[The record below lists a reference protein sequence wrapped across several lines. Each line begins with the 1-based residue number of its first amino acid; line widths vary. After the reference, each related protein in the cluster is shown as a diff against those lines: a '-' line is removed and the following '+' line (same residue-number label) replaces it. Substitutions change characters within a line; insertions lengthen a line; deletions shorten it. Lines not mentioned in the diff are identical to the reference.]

1 MNRQDAI
8 KSTLQNFFQQKAE
21 RFKVQIGF
29 LFGSW
34 AKGLP
39 RDDSDIDI
47 AIVFD
52 DEPSEEELFERL
64 TTISLSLSEKIGLEV
79 NVIPIYSDFR
89 KPVLYYNAIVLG
101 IPVYIKDFT
110 KYVTLINEAIYQA
123 EDFEIFGSGWYQ
135 TLSRKNLEA
144 IQHA

>member
-8 KSTLQNFFQQKAE
+8 KRTLQNFFQQKAG
-21 RFKVQIGF
+21 RFKFQTAF
-29 LFGSW
+29 LYGSW

-39 RDDSDIDI
+39 RNDSDIDI

-79 NVIPIYSDFR
+79 NVIPIYNDFR

-101 IPVYIKDFT
+101 LPVYIKDFT

>member
-1 MNRQDAI
+1 MNRQDSI
-8 KSTLQNFFQQKAE
+8 VGTLQNFFQQKVE
-21 RFKVQIGF
+21 RFKVQIAF
-29 LFGSW
+29 LYGSW

-39 RDDSDIDI
+39 RNDSDVDV

-64 TTISLSLSEKIGLEV
+64 TTISLLLSEKIGLEV
-79 NVIPIYSDFR
+79 NVISIYNDFR
-89 KPVLYYNAIVLG
+89 KPVLYYNAIVMG
-101 IPVYIKDFT
+101 VSVYIKDFT

-144 IQHA
+144 IRYA

>member
-8 KSTLQNFFQQKAE
+8 KRTLQNFFQQKAE
-21 RFKVQIGF
+21 RFKVQIAF
-29 LFGSW
+29 LYGSW

-39 RDDSDIDI
+39 RNDSDIDI

-64 TTISLSLSEKIGLEV
+64 TTISLLLSEKIGLEV
-79 NVIPIYSDFR
+79 NVIPIYNDFR
-89 KPVLYYNAIVLG
+89 KPVLYYNAIVMG
-101 IPVYIKDFT
+101 VPVYIKDFT

>member
-1 MNRQDAI
+1 MNRQDSI
-8 KSTLQNFFQQKAE
+8 VGTLQNFFQQKAE
-21 RFKVQIGF
+21 RFKVQIAF
-29 LFGSW
+29 LYGSW

-39 RDDSDIDI
+39 RNDSDVDV

-64 TTISLSLSEKIGLEV
+64 TTISLLLSEKIGLEV
-79 NVIPIYSDFR
+79 NVISIYNDFR
-89 KPVLYYNAIVLG
+89 KPVLYYNAIVMG
-101 IPVYIKDFT
+101 VSVYIKDFT

-144 IQHA
+144 IRYA

>member
-8 KSTLQNFFQQKAE
+8 KSTLQNFFQQKAG
-21 RFKVQIGF
+21 RFKVQIAF
-29 LFGSW
+29 LYGSW

-39 RDDSDIDI
+39 RNDSDIDI

-52 DEPSEEELFERL
+52 DEPSEEELFDRL

-79 NVIPIYSDFR
+79 NVIHIYSDFR

-101 IPVYIKDFT
+101 LPVYIKDFT

-123 EDFEIFGSGWYQ
+123 EDFEIFGTGWYQ
-135 TLSRKNLEA
+135 TLSRKNLET